1 MRTRADLWVRDTVAT
16 LTVRRAGVETPLPV
30 ALADAAAVAAFVA
43 DLALARATPPAKG
56 APLRVALAGSEL
68 PGGESP
74 AALAGVLPGDTIV
87 SIGGRNV
94 TTLDEIIAV
103 GKTLDGTP
111 VSVVVRT
118 GDAPPRTLAV
128 TPRRVVDAGAGKPS
142 MEGTNALAVVPV
154 DGAADALRLG
164 LKRTVS
170 EIRNVFRTI
179 ARFFTGDISFS
190 KNVSGPVT
198 IATISSSAASVGLAA
213 FLVFLAFISVNL
225 AVLNVLP
232 IPVLDGG
239 TMMFL
244 LIEAVRRKPLSNA
257 AIGRMQLAG
266 FALLM
271 LLMVF
276 ALKNDVTNLFGG

>member
-1 MRTRADLWVRDTVAT
+1 VTT
-16 LTVRRAGVETPLPV
+16 LTVRRGAATVALPV
-30 ALADAAAVAAFVA
+30 ALADGDAVASVVEDFAVGNVA
-43 DLALARATPPAKG
+43 PATPADG
-56 APLRVALAGSEL
+56 APVRVGLAGLEL

-74 AALAGVLPGDTIV
+74 AAKAGILPGDAIVTIA
-87 SIGGRNV
+87 GRKV
-94 TTLDEIIAV
+94 ATWDDLLAV
-103 GKTLDGTP
+103 GRTLDGTP
-111 VSVVVRT
+111 VDVEVRT
-118 GDAPPRTLAV
+118 GDAAPRAVRV
-128 TPRRVVDAGAGKPS
+128 TPRRAVERAPGVAPVERSD
-142 MEGTNALAVVPV
+142 ALAVVPV
-154 DGAADALRLG
+154 AGVGDAIGLG

-198 IATISSSAASVGLAA
+198 IATISSSAASKGLSA

-244 LIEAVRRKPLSNA
+244 LIEAVRRKRLSDE

-276 ALKNDVTNLFGG
+276 ALKNDVSNLFGG